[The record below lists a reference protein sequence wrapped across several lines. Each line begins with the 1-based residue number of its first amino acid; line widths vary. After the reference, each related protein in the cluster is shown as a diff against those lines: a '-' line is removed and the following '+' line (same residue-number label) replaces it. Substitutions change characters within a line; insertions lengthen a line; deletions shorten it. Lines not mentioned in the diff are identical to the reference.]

1 MTDDPLSRLRC
12 QLVDAAAQQAAGA
25 SSRRER
31 RWKRPALWS
40 SLVIA
45 LIGVPTAATA
55 TGVLDLTSSGKTSD
69 GATYTFGYFED
80 DQASTD
86 PSVKD
91 GVGRACD
98 TLGVTGADGKPAGG
112 GGMGCRPRN
121 AVLSGGIS
129 AGHSLLPASQE
140 LVLTG
145 TTTVQ
150 ATKVEV
156 LGVDRTIDLLA
167 PSADKRRRFAVLVPI
182 GMYTVVAYDG
192 EGRELGRVRAGMSDV
207 HR

>member
-12 QLVDAAAQQAAGA
+12 QLVDAAAQQAASTSNPRA
-25 SSRRER
+25 W
-31 RWKRPALWS
+31 RWRRPALWA

-45 LIGVPTAATA
+45 LIGVPAAATA

-69 GATYTFGYFED
+69 GATYTAGYFED

-91 GVGRACD
+91 GIGRGCD
-98 TLGVTGADGKPAGG
+98 TLRVTGTDGKPAGG
-112 GGMGCRPRN
+112 GNMACRPRN
-121 AVLSGGIS
+121 AVLSGAIY
-129 AGHSLLPASQE
+129 AGHSLIEASQE
-140 LVLTG
+140 LVLSGSTMA
-145 TTTVQ
+145 Q

-156 LGVDRTIDLLA
+156 LGVDTPVDLLA
-167 PSADKRRRFAVLVPI
+167 PSADERRRFAILVPI
-182 GMYTVVAYDG
+182 GMYTVVAYDS